1 LGQKFCELCIQLLDL
16 RQFLQPGFVKG
27 SFRRLVQGDCLPVS
41 FQKGLAVISLR
52 EPQRKDPYKI
62 QKRFLYFSCTVFPYS
77 VLIHLIKGSK
87 GQCSGLFFGRLL
99 HGSVIT
105 AEMPDV
111 MCSLETFVTDKVL
124 WQESLFS
131 CHRTGAQ

>member
-1 LGQKFCELCIQLLDL
+1 
-16 RQFLQPGFVKG
+16 
-27 SFRRLVQGDCLPVS
+27 
-41 FQKGLAVISLR
+41 
-52 EPQRKDPYKI
+52 
-62 QKRFLYFSCTVFPYS
+62 
-77 VLIHLIKGSK
+77 LIKGSK
-87 GQCSGLFFGRLL
+87 GQFSGFPFERLL

-131 CHRTGAQ
+131 CRRTGTQGGKKK